1 MEAILEVKK
10 FIEMMAEK
18 KLSVSDSVDMCNAFY
33 SVAQGVPHEDDGTKS
48 IHDLLISHAIH
59 YAETAL
65 NALRSEEAKE
75 KLADIGESVD
85 EVASHI
91 EVKLT
96 ELKQL
101 RG

>member
-10 FIEMMAEK
+10 FIELMAEK
-18 KLSVSDSVDMCNAFY
+18 KLSVSDSIDLCNAFY
-33 SVAQGVPHEDDGTKS
+33 GIAVGIPHEDDETKS

-59 YAETAL
+59 HAETAL

-75 KLADIGESVD
+75 KLGDIGESVD
-85 EVASHI
+85 EIAFHI
-91 EVKLT
+91 ETKLT